1 MFLFSGSAD
10 KGGTFEENCLKKRKS
25 RNQEEVCCT
34 FRSGIFGGTETSA
47 RLGDEREQ
55 FSEKS
60 GGARISGGRGEEIER
75 CEEIGSFDEI

>member
-1 MFLFSGSAD
+1 M
-10 KGGTFEENCLKKRKS
+10 C
-25 RNQEEVCCT
+25 
-34 FRSGIFGGTETSA
+34 SGIFGGSETSA